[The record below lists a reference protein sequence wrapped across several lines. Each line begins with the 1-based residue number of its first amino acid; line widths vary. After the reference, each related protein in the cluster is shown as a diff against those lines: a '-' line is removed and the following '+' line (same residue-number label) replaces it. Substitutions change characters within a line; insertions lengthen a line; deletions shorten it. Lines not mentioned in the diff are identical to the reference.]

1 METERRA
8 DRRSVTEIG
17 SKLNEFSTPASLA
30 ARRQLGLE
38 RLGLLAIF
46 SMGFFGYLMH
56 TLDWF
61 RALPGDLGD
70 PRFNSYVL
78 EHLFQWMTGLA
89 PSLWSP
95 AFFYPFESTLAFSDN
110 HFGTGWIYALI
121 RLIGF
126 DREYA
131 YAGWFAVAV
140 ILNFWSC
147 YYALKKLNF
156 SVLAAAAGAFTFA
169 FGLAVLHKEAHAQL
183 TYRFAIPLAFYAFYQ
198 FLLNGRL
205 AYLAQAAAWGAL
217 QFYLSIYLGVFLA
230 YLLLITAFVYWAVNA
245 QRTKSQF
252 RQFRTSGFTRS
263 GILSWSVIFISAF
276 LVAILLYK
284 YQSVSIEYGFR
295 RSLEEIMT
303 MLPRPESYLVADRS
317 VLTSWV
323 GSWISGIPM
332 RHEHQMFFGL
342 GISLIAL
349 VGCVLAW
356 RQENNGSLVRVAAIT
371 LLALVLMTTLFGSY
385 SFYYLVLKVPGL
397 SSVRAVSRIVLVMML
412 PLAILVAAAFE
423 MLHQKW
429 QGQSQPNILS
439 GALLLIVAVL
449 LLTLETVMY
458 KPYNSSIAAWQERKA
473 EVEKLLPANIPKD
486 AILYLT
492 QKKDEHFAF
501 TEVDAMLV
509 AQDRL
514 LRTINGYSGNA
525 PRGYTPPDPCISY
538 KKRLNDY
545 FSQYPKSA
553 FERLSLESQI
563 LTVIKESCPHE
574 PSVNTDWVI
583 TGDAAENIELN
594 LKAVEGAEGLRLT
607 LSIKNR
613 SNVEFSTLHGKG
625 PIRLSWRFVPLNKQG
640 NRLSEPAWETR
651 KELTLNLKPDSIYK
665 ESFAISRPLAQ
676 GSYLLEATLVQ
687 EGVRWFHD
695 LGMII
700 PSIKIDVKG

>member
-1 METERRA
+1 MS
-8 DRRSVTEIG
+8 D
-17 SKLNEFSTPASLA
+17 FSTPASLA
-30 ARRQLGLE
+30 ARRQRRLE

-78 EHLFQWMTGLA
+78 EHLYQWMTGLT
-89 PSLWSP
+89 PTLWSP
-95 AFFYPFESTLAFSDN
+95 AFFYPFEGTLAFSDN
-110 HFGTGWIYALI
+110 HFGTGWIYALM
-121 RLIGF
+121 RATGF

-140 ILNFWSC
+140 ILNFWAS

-156 SVLAAAAGAFTFA
+156 SVIAAAAGAFTFA

-198 FLLNGRL
+198 FLLSGRSV
-205 AYLAQAAAWGAL
+205 YLAQAAAWGAV

-230 YLLLITAFVYWAVNA
+230 YLLIITAVVYWAVNA
-245 QRTKSQF
+245 QRTASQL
-252 RQFRTSGFTRS
+252 RQLRASGIKRS
-263 GILSWSVIFISAF
+263 GIMSWSMILISAI
-276 LVAILLYK
+276 LVAILLYQ
-284 YQSVSIEYGFR
+284 YQSVSIQYGFR
-295 RSLEEIMT
+295 RSAEEIMT

-317 VLTSWV
+317 VLSSWV
-323 GSWISGIPM
+323 GSGVSGIPM

-342 GISLIAL
+342 GISVIAL

-356 RQENNGSLVRVAAIT
+356 RLENNGSLVKVAAIT
-371 LLALVLMTTLFGSY
+371 LLALVLFTTLFGSF
-385 SFYYLVLKVPGL
+385 SFYHLVLKVPGL
-397 SSVRAVSRIVLVMML
+397 SSVRAVSRVVLVMML

-423 MLHQKW
+423 AIHQKW
-429 QGQSQPNILS
+429 QVQSQPNMLT
-439 GALLLIVAVL
+439 GALLLMVVILV
-449 LLTLETVMY
+449 LTLETVMY
-458 KPYNSSIAAWQERKA
+458 KPYNSPVAAWRERKA
-473 EVEKLLPANIPKD
+473 EVEKLLPANIPQD

-501 TEVDAMLV
+501 SEIDAMVV

-545 FSQYPKSA
+545 FSQHPTSTLD
-553 FERLSLESQI
+553 RSSLERQI
-563 LTVIKESCPHE
+563 LTVTRERCAHE
-574 PSVNTDWVI
+574 PSVSAGWVI
-583 TGDAAENIELN
+583 TGEAAENIELN
-594 LKAVEGAEGLRLT
+594 LSTVESTEGLGLT
-607 LSIKNR
+607 LAIRNR
-613 SNVEFSTLHGKG
+613 SYVAFSSLLGKG
-625 PIRLSWRFVPLNKQG
+625 PVRLSWRYVPLNKMGQ
-640 NRLSEPAWETR
+640 RLSEPAWETR
-651 KELTLNLKPDSIYK
+651 RDLSFNLQPDAVHQEVFTIP
-665 ESFAISRPLAQ
+665 RPPAA
-676 GSYLLEATLVQ
+676 GSYLLEVTLVQ

-695 LGMII
+695 LGMNI